1 MTTPDSCPF
10 ALELLSTIPSL
21 SARARSLC
29 RNQADAHDLVQE
41 TIARALSHSHQFEP
55 GTNLRAWLHR
65 ILFHSFVSNRRHA
78 TREHASLLR
87 FAAENQ
93 FYPAGDSSVFGAT
106 ALSPRL
112 EAAFDALPSKLATV
126 VRRIDVDELSY
137 REVAEE
143 MQIPIGTV
151 MSRLW
156 RGRRRLAEAVAD
168 EMLHLSAEA
177 A

>member
-1 MTTPDSCPF
+1 MTTPNTCPF

-21 SARARSLC
+21 SARARCLC
-29 RNQADAHDLVQE
+29 RNQADAHDLVQD
-41 TIARALSHSHQFEP
+41 TIARALSRLHQFEP

-65 ILFHSFVSNRRHA
+65 ILFHLFVSNRRGA
-78 TREHASLLR
+78 VREHASLLR
-87 FAAENQ
+87 FAAENE
-93 FYPAGDSSVFGAT
+93 FPPTGESSGFGAT
-106 ALSPRL
+106 TLSPRL
-112 EAAFDALPSKLATV
+112 EAAFDALPSKLAAV

-143 MQIPIGTV
+143 LQIPIGTV

-156 RGRRRLAEAVAD
+156 RGRRRLAEAVSD
-168 EMLHLSAEA
+168 DMLHLNAQA